1 MKTVRVRPS
10 NTISFEAMFVVALT
24 AALVVSVWWILSDR
38 EPTHKEMTFA
48 YRKHL
53 VALSRDGN
61 SKAEAEI
68 RPHLHAI
75 ELTKQR
81 CQHLA
86 EKRYRC
92 AAVVLMEG
100 QPLDGHPAS
109 GNAIYIHD
117 AKGWRF
123 EAIEKD

>member
-1 MKTVRVRPS
+1 
-10 NTISFEAMFVVALT
+10 MFVVVLA
-24 AALVVSVWWILSDR
+24 AALVVSLWWILSDR

-53 VALSRDGN
+53 VAISGDGN
-61 SKAEAEI
+61 SKGEAEI
-68 RPHLHAI
+68 RQHLHAI

-92 AAVVLMEG
+92 ASIVQIEG

-117 AKGWRF
+117 SKGWRF
-123 EAIEKD
+123 EAIEKE

>member
-38 EPTHKEMTFA
+38 EPTQKEMTFA

-53 VALSRDGN
+53 VAISRDGN
-61 SKAEAEI
+61 SKGEAEI

-81 CQHLA
+81 CQRHSHGS
-86 EKRYRC
+86 RC
-92 AAVVLMEG
+92 FDQRTSRECRD
-100 QPLDGHPAS
+100 PLHARHPCF
-109 GNAIYIHD
+109 G
-117 AKGWRF
+117 
-123 EAIEKD
+123 